1 MCNIFVSHNLKYK
14 SIKSYCDATLSP
26 IPLSPHQCSFGPCDY
41 RVFLEGGKSAS
52 LCEGIRLFLFLPWWP
67 HILRRLINWSLDVW
81 QAFRAA
87 ANAASQIGR
96 SCTVPEMKPVKTFPL
111 WQEEVKISGN
121 LGFNPKSDIN
131 GKSGNR
137 TIALFAVSSYQ
148 IVGAVANA

>member
-1 MCNIFVSHNLKYK
+1 MHSPQSGSWENLKVEVK
-14 SIKSYCDATLSP
+14 SKSVIITLWSHWSSHSSCHATLSP

-52 LCEGIRLFLFLPWWP
+52 LCEGIRLFLCLPWWP

-111 WQEEVKISGN
+111 WQEEVKIVWKMRIVS
-121 LGFNPKSDIN
+121 KSI
-131 GKSGNR
+131 KFMHFVPR
-137 TIALFAVSSYQ
+137 
-148 IVGAVANA
+148 IVR